1 MNIQEAVKAIQ
12 QNGEAMR
19 RTCWLT
25 TRLTIK
31 EYEDTNYRT
40 LERATRAT
48 LLDERYGVWKPT
60 VSDLTADD
68 WEVCAKTDDPVADN
82 YLMEDERQQYK
93 KERQYEKANEK
104 NRRLNIIA
112 LITAG
117 AALLINAA
125 RAVFGF

>member
-1 MNIQEAVKAIQ
+1 MNIQEAIKDIQ
-12 QNGEAMR
+12 QNGGAMR
-19 RTCWLT
+19 RVSWRT

-31 EYEDTNYRT
+31 EYEDTDYRA
-40 LERATRAT
+40 LGSVTRAT

-68 WEVCAKTDDPVADN
+68 WEVCAKIDDPVADD
-82 YLMEDERQQYK
+82 YLEEDERRQYK

>member
-19 RTCWLT
+19 RACWRT

-31 EYEDTNYRT
+31 EYEDANYRT
-40 LERATRAT
+40 LGSVTRAT
-48 LLDERYGVWKPT
+48 LLDERHGVWKPT

>member
-19 RTCWLT
+19 RACWLT

-40 LERATRAT
+40 LGSVTRAT

-93 KERQYEKANEK
+93 IERQYEKANEK